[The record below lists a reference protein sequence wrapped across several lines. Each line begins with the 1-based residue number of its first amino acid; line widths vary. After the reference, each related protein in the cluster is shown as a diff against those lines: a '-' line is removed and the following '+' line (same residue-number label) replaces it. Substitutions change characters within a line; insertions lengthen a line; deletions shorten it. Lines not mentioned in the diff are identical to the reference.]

1 LDPFIPLIPLATDII
16 HSELLFAST
25 HALGNW
31 NAERDLRDASGDL
44 PAVQDVLGAGN
55 ILSIADPRKVV
66 QEAEEKGSITLVK
79 GTF

>member
-1 LDPFIPLIPLATDII
+1 M
-16 HSELLFAST
+16 FAST

-66 QEAEEKGSITLVK
+66 QEAKEKVSITLVK